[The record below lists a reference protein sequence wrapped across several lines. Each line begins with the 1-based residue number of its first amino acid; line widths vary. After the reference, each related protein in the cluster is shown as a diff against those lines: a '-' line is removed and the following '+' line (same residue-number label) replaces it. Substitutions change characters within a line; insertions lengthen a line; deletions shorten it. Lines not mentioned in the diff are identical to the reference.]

1 MTRRCD
7 GNIGARQ
14 AKVSRHIFPEEAA
27 RISIGPARRRDLNRI
42 HWRRASE
49 WQHKRAA
56 NLPNL
61 LHQRGTRGLLLNS
74 GHQRNWWKKKKKKE
88 RKRKKERKKEKRR
101 RERRGG
107 YFHRDEKP
115 PAIPLSRFSREET
128 RIVSKSR
135 NVLPLFRVRRT
146 RKWLWRE
153 KLSFEDE
160 KERTCFFCKSNRL
173 GLNFTTILFSFQQL
187 DSAITIPSIFHSCL
201 NGALGFFFQILQHF
215 ERSYSATNY
224 THFINNFQMH

>member
-74 GHQRNWWKKKKKKE
+74 GHQRNWSKKKKKKE
-88 RKRKKERKKEKRR
+88 RKRKREKRR
-101 RERRGG
+101 RDEGKEEEVIFIAMKNLLRFPSPGFHARREGS
-107 YFHRDEKP
+107 FLNR
-115 PAIPLSRFSREET
+115 ATFC
-128 RIVSKSR
+128 
-135 NVLPLFRVRRT
+135 
-146 RKWLWRE
+146 
-153 KLSFEDE
+153 LSFEFDE
-160 KERTCFFCKSNRL
+160 RGNDYEGRNWALRMKRK
-173 GLNFTTILFSFQQL
+173 GLVF
-187 DSAITIPSIFHSCL
+187 
-201 NGALGFFFQILQHF
+201 LQ
-215 ERSYSATNY
+215 E
-224 THFINNFQMH
+224 

>member
-1 MTRRCD
+1 MFNIFVLKIYIYISISSRKKKIYPSLYVAGKKEKGERWDKRNDLLLKFEREGIRKSRSVTRRCD

-146 RKWLWRE
+146 RK
-153 KLSFEDE
+153 
-160 KERTCFFCKSNRL
+160 
-173 GLNFTTILFSFQQL
+173 
-187 DSAITIPSIFHSCL
+187 
-201 NGALGFFFQILQHF
+201 
-215 ERSYSATNY
+215 
-224 THFINNFQMH
+224 

>member
-1 MTRRCD
+1 MGQAKRSPVKVWKGRNSKIQERDKTLWRCD

-160 KERTCFFCKSNRL
+160 KERTCFFARV
-173 GLNFTTILFSFQQL
+173 IVW
-187 DSAITIPSIFHSCL
+187 D
-201 NGALGFFFQILQHF
+201 
-215 ERSYSATNY
+215 
-224 THFINNFQMH
+224 